1 MRFST
6 CSRLDCHFLS
16 FFSDLTCLLRGVL
29 SKFET
34 ISDIAM
40 TNQIQ
45 NKTLLAQYAPRP
57 KQLFL
62 LVSLFIST
70 AFVHSAI
77 AQEEELDAGNMPADE
92 GVMDSAAALDSS
104 GSLALDSL
112 EAESEETALAEESAE
127 AAPSG
132 EEALW
137 TQGKVLFQ
145 GKCASCHHPLRDG
158 TGPALSGVRQRWID
172 NGDFEDKSGEEWLYA
187 WIRNNNNVLD
197 AGHPYANDLYQQW
210 GEAKMNLFA
219 GLKDDEID
227 ALLYYVDNSSQFA
240 PAAAVTEAAA
250 GEGEAGG
257 IGKEFLSKYLLF
269 IGIGLFL
276 LVLILARVQAVLKR
290 IELQKTGQPI
300 PPYVPIWKSKRIYA
314 VLVPLL
320 LFAGAKTL
328 MESAIGVGR
337 QQAYQ
342 PDQPIAYSH
351 ALHAGQLNIE
361 CQYCHSGASKS
372 KHSNIPSA
380 DVCMNCHM
388 QVNANSEDGGR
399 SEIAKIYASVGWDP
413 NAIGGGSYIAYPES
427 VEADDLDSMY
437 RTYLSQDYNEEELM
451 DEAVQVALTE
461 DVEAVLAMY
470 NSPIPWVR
478 IHNLPDHVY
487 FNHAQHVNAGNVECQ
502 SCHGPIQEMEVVYQW
517 SPLSMGWCINCHR
530 NSEVDQNNPYY
541 EQHYHNL
548 SDEATVEDIG
558 GTECQKCHY

>member
-6 CSRLDCHFLS
+6 CSWPYCHFLS
-16 FFSDLTCLLRGVL
+16 FFSDLTCLHRGVL
-29 SKFET
+29 SKFEP

-45 NKTLLAQYAPRP
+45 NKELVAKSTPRP

-62 LVSLFIST
+62 LVSLFISL
-70 AFVHSAI
+70 AFVHSAT
-77 AQEEELDAGNMPADE
+77 AQEEDLNTGDMSSVEVVNDNAPTDGSDLLAIDSNAIE
-92 GVMDSAAALDSS
+92 GE
-104 GSLALDSL
+104 G
-112 EAESEETALAEESAE
+112 TAQ

-137 TQGKVLFQ
+137 NQGKVLFQ

-172 NGDFEDKSGEEWLYA
+172 NGDFEDKTGEEWLYA

-197 AGHPYANDLYQQW
+197 AGHPYANDLYDEW

-227 ALLYYVDNSSQFA
+227 ALLYYVDNSTQFA
-240 PAAAVTEAAA
+240 PVAAVA
-250 GEGEAGG
+250 EGSEESGSEAGG

-269 IGIGLFL
+269 IGIGLLL

-320 LFAGAKTL
+320 LFVVAKTL

-427 VEADDLDSMY
+427 MEADDLDSMY
-437 RTYLSQDYNEEELM
+437 RTYLSQDYSEEELL
-451 DEAVQVALTE
+451 DEAVQAALAE
-461 DVEAVLAMY
+461 DVEAVIAMY

>member
-1 MRFST
+1 MVI
-6 CSRLDCHFLS
+6 L
-16 FFSDLTCLLRGVL
+16 
-29 SKFET
+29 
-34 ISDIAM
+34 
-40 TNQIQ
+40 
-45 NKTLLAQYAPRP
+45 KTKL
-57 KQLFL
+57 
-62 LVSLFIST
+62 
-70 AFVHSAI
+70 
-77 AQEEELDAGNMPADE
+77 
-92 GVMDSAAALDSS
+92 
-104 GSLALDSL
+104 
-112 EAESEETALAEESAE
+112 
-127 AAPSG
+127 
-132 EEALW
+132 
-137 TQGKVLFQ
+137 
-145 GKCASCHHPLRDG
+145 
-158 TGPALSGVRQRWID
+158 
-172 NGDFEDKSGEEWLYA
+172 GEEWLYE

-197 AGHPYANDLYQQW
+197 AGHPYANDLYEQW

-240 PAAAVTEAAA
+240 PAAVTEASA
-250 GEGEAGG
+250 GDGETGG

-269 IGIGLFL
+269 IGVGLLL
-276 LVLILARVQAVLKR
+276 LVLILARVQALYLKR

-320 LFAGAKTL
+320 LFVGAKTL

-427 VEADDLDSMY
+427 IKADDLDSMY

-451 DEAVQVALTE
+451 DEAIQATLTE
-461 DVEAVLAMY
+461 DVEAVIAMY

-487 FNHAQHVNAGNVECQ
+487 FNHAQHVNAGMLNAKAVTGR
-502 SCHGPIQEMEVVYQW
+502 SKKWKSYISGHLYQW
-517 SPLSMGWCINCHR
+517 
-530 NSEVDQNNPYY
+530 
-541 EQHYHNL
+541 
-548 SDEATVEDIG
+548 G
-558 GTECQKCHY
+558 GV

>member
-1 MRFST
+1 
-6 CSRLDCHFLS
+6 
-16 FFSDLTCLLRGVL
+16 
-29 SKFET
+29 
-34 ISDIAM
+34 M
-40 TNQIQ
+40 TNQFQ
-45 NKTLLAQYAPRP
+45 NKTLVAKYTPKP

-62 LVSLFIST
+62 LLSLFIST

-77 AQEEELDAGNMPADE
+77 AQEEELDVNNLASEEVVA
-92 GVMDSAAALDSS
+92 DSS
-104 GSLALDSL
+104 LVASGEITAADSSLV
-112 EAESEETALAEESAE
+112 ESEAVAQE
-127 AAPSG
+127 APSG

-137 TQGKVLFQ
+137 NQGKVLFQ

-172 NGDFEDKSGEEWLYA
+172 NGDFEDKTGEEWLYE

-197 AGHPYANDLYQQW
+197 AGHPYANDLYEEW

-227 ALLYYVDNSSQFA
+227 ALLYYVDNSTQFA
-240 PAAAVTEAAA
+240 PAAAVAEATA
-250 GEGEAGG
+250 GEGETGG

-269 IGIGLFL
+269 IGIGLLL

-320 LFAGAKTL
+320 LFVGAKTL

-399 SEIAKIYASVGWDP
+399 SEIAKIYASVGWNP

-437 RTYLSQDYNEEELM
+437 RTYLSQDYSEEELM
-451 DEAVQVALTE
+451 DEAVQATLTE
-461 DVEAVLAMY
+461 DVEAVIAMY

-478 IHNLPDHVY
+478 IHNLPTMSTLTTPSTLMRVML
-487 FNHAQHVNAGNVECQ
+487 NARAVTGRFKKWKL
-502 SCHGPIQEMEVVYQW
+502 SISGHHYQW
-517 SPLSMGWCINCHR
+517 DGVL
-530 NSEVDQNNPYY
+530 
-541 EQHYHNL
+541 
-548 SDEATVEDIG
+548 TVIEILRLIK
-558 GTECQKCHY
+558 TTLITSNTITI

>member
-6 CSRLDCHFLS
+6 CSWPYCHFLS
-16 FFSDLTCLLRGVL
+16 FFSDLTCLHRGVL
-29 SKFET
+29 SKFEP

-45 NKTLLAQYAPRP
+45 NKELVAKSTPRP

-62 LVSLFIST
+62 LVSLFISL
-70 AFVHSAI
+70 AFVHSAT
-77 AQEEELDAGNMPADE
+77 AQEEDLNTGDMSSVEVVNDNAPTDGSDLLAIDSNAIE
-92 GVMDSAAALDSS
+92 GE
-104 GSLALDSL
+104 G
-112 EAESEETALAEESAE
+112 TAQ

-137 TQGKVLFQ
+137 NQGKVLFQ

-172 NGDFEDKSGEEWLYA
+172 NGDFEDKTGEEWLYA

-197 AGHPYANDLYQQW
+197 AGHPYANDLYDEW

-227 ALLYYVDNSSQFA
+227 ALLYYVDNSTQFA
-240 PAAAVTEAAA
+240 PVAAVA
-250 GEGEAGG
+250 EGSEESGSEAGG

-269 IGIGLFL
+269 IGIGLLL

-320 LFAGAKTL
+320 LFVGAKTL

-427 VEADDLDSMY
+427 MEADDLDSMY
-437 RTYLSQDYNEEELM
+437 RTYLSQDYSEEELL
-451 DEAVQVALTE
+451 DEAVQAALAE
-461 DVEAVLAMY
+461 DVEAVIAMY

>member
-6 CSRLDCHFLS
+6 CSWPYCHFLS
-16 FFSDLTCLLRGVL
+16 FFSDLTCLHRGVL
-29 SKFET
+29 SKFEP

-45 NKTLLAQYAPRP
+45 NKELVAKSTPRP

-62 LVSLFIST
+62 LVSLFISL
-70 AFVHSAI
+70 AFVHSAT
-77 AQEEELDAGNMPADE
+77 AQEEDLNTGDMSSVEVVNDNAPTDGSDLLAIDSNAIE
-92 GVMDSAAALDSS
+92 GE
-104 GSLALDSL
+104 G
-112 EAESEETALAEESAE
+112 TAQ

-137 TQGKVLFQ
+137 NQGKVLFQ

-172 NGDFEDKSGEEWLYA
+172 NGDFEDKTGEEWLYA

-197 AGHPYANDLYQQW
+197 AGHPYANDLYDEW

-227 ALLYYVDNSSQFA
+227 ALLYYVDNSTQFA
-240 PAAAVTEAAA
+240 PVAAVA
-250 GEGEAGG
+250 EGSEESGSEAGG

-269 IGIGLFL
+269 IGIGLLL

-320 LFAGAKTL
+320 LFVGAKTL

-427 VEADDLDSMY
+427 LESNDLDSMY
-437 RTYLSQDYNEEELM
+437 RTYLSQDYSEEELL
-451 DEAVQVALTE
+451 DEAVQAALAE
-461 DVEAVLAMY
+461 DVEAVIAMY